1 MVTSLQD
8 RFKDDEDAA
17 IKPEILIEA
26 YQELADV
33 CRKVGESAEAD
44 KYAKRISSLKQ
55 RLKQ

>member
-44 KYAKRISSLKQ
+44 KLSLIHI
-55 RLKQ
+55 